1 MIRFFESHTSSSTPD
16 LQCEFKLSLQKNCHS
31 TWHLASNTNAKTEIN
46 IENVVFEEKQQ
57 LGHVEKSN
65 LRPLLERVVGENEQ
79 DLGTILKCYSLCS
92 PFKILL
98 YGFFLMKMKCIF

>member
-79 DLGTILKCYSLCS
+79 DLGTILRCYSLCS
-92 PFKILL
+92 PLRFYYKD
-98 YGFFLMKMKCIF
+98 FFS